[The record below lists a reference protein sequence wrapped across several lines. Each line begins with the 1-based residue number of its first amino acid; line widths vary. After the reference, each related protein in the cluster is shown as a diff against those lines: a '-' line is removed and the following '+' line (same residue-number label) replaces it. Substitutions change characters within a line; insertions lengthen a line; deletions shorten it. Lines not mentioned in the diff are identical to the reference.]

1 MRKSSVSILGRLLL
15 MFVLVLGV
23 SCAKK
28 VATEQAPAAPPP
40 VAKEQVKPAPPPA
53 PPMVDKFA
61 EAKKAFEAESIY
73 FGFDESNLTPQAINS
88 LDKKVAFLKEYP
100 QVKVGIAGNCDE
112 RGSAKYNLALGERRA
127 NAAKNY
133 LVKAGVAQGRVTTTS
148 YGEEKRVCKEQTES
162 CWEKCRRDD
171 FVIQ

>member
-1 MRKSSVSILGRLLL
+1 MRKSSVLILGCLLL
-15 MFVLVLGV
+15 VFLLVLGV

-40 VAKEQVKPAPPPA
+40 VAKEEVKPAPPP

-61 EAKKAFEAESIY
+61 EGKKVFEAESIY
-73 FGFDESNLTPQAINS
+73 FGFDESNLKPQAIS
-88 LDKKVAFLKEYP
+88 LLDKKVAFLKEYP
-100 QVKVGIAGNCDE
+100 QVKVRIAGNCDE

-133 LVKAGVAQGRVTTTS
+133 LVKAGIAQGRVTTTS
-148 YGEEKRVCKEQTES
+148 YGEEKPVCKEQTEA

>member
-1 MRKSSVSILGRLLL
+1 MRRSSVSILGCLLL
-15 MFVLVLGV
+15 VFLLVLGV

-28 VATEQAPAAPPP
+28 VETQQAPAAPPP
-40 VAKEQVKPAPPPA
+40 VAKEEVKPTPPPA

-61 EAKKAFEAESIY
+61 EAKKAFEAESIF
-73 FGFDESNLTPQAINS
+73 FGFDESILKPAAINL

-100 QVKVGIAGNCDE
+100 QVKVRIAGNCDE
-112 RGSAKYNLALGERRA
+112 RGSTKYNFALGERRA

-148 YGEEKRVCKEQTES
+148 YGEEKPVCKERTEA
-162 CWEKCRRDD
+162 CWERCRRDD